1 MDIRCFF
8 QALKAQSLSGAYLLC
23 GEEEFLKDQAL
34 SACVQQIDPVARELN
49 LEYLDA
55 GTVDD
60 VTNACETLPFFADRR
75 LVVCRFLPQGDAG
88 KALAAYL
95 PKLPDTTLLLFFL
108 RGKADEK
115 LALIKALRKQD
126 RVVDFDPLS
135 PQEAT
140 RWVCKQAVRLQGAI
154 TQSAA
159 RFLVDLVGVQ
169 VSNLHNELTKAAFY
183 AGHGQEITREA
194 IAACVTRNPELRVFD
209 MVDAFLA
216 GKAQEGL
223 RIYHRMLSDGESP
236 FRMAA
241 LLEGNFRRMALAK
254 ACMEQGMGREEAL
267 KKLGNTFP
275 MKKAWDQARGYSKA
289 QLLENLQ
296 RFADVGYLQVSG
308 QAKDADA
315 LERALILCMP
325 SRGLQR

>member
-1 MDIRCFF
+1 MDIRSFF
-8 QALKAQSLSGAYLLC
+8 QALKAESLSGTYLLS

-34 SACVQQIDPVARELN
+34 AACIGHIDPVSRDLN

-55 GTVDD
+55 GSVDD
-60 VTNACETLPFFADRR
+60 VTNACETLPFFATRR
-75 LVVCRFLPQGDAG
+75 LVVCRFLPQGDQG
-88 KALAAYL
+88 KELAAYL
-95 PKLPDTTLLLFFL
+95 PRLPDTTLLVFFL
-108 RGKADEK
+108 RRKADEK
-115 LALIKALRKQD
+115 LALVKALRKQN
-126 RVVDFDPLS
+126 RVVDFDLLS

-140 RWVCKQAVRLQGAI
+140 RWVCKQAVRLQGTI

-169 VSNLHNELTKAAFY
+169 VSNLYNELTKAAFY
-183 AGHGQEITREA
+183 AGHGQEITRDA
-194 IAACVTRNPELRVFD
+194 IAACVTRNLELRVFD

-216 GKAQEGL
+216 GKAQDGL
-223 RIYHRMLSDGESP
+223 RIYHHMLADGESP

-241 LLEGNFRRMALAK
+241 LLEGNFRRMTLAK
-254 ACMEQGMGREEAL
+254 ACMEQGMRREEAL

-275 MKKAWDQARGYSKA
+275 MKKAWDQARAYSKT
-289 QLLENLQ
+289 QLLDNLQ